1 MKILNTSY
9 HNIDFN
15 SDFNFPKN
23 HNEIVSLIN
32 QTINTLP
39 ALNIIKNK
47 NLLNDTMMEISEFQS
62 TKNTFLI
69 FGTGGSNLG
78 ARALINTLQG
88 KDSKKI
94 YQDLK
99 EEFMKVFY

>member
-1 MKILNTSY
+1 
-9 HNIDFN
+9 
-15 SDFNFPKN
+15 
-23 HNEIVSLIN
+23 
-32 QTINTLP
+32 
-39 ALNIIKNK
+39 
-47 NLLNDTMMEISEFQS
+47 MEISEFQS

-94 YQDLK
+94 
-99 EEFMKVFY
+99 